1 MLQSFFDVIEGQ
13 KYYHSDPIYKTF
25 DQGHLNHSF
34 CVAGW
39 TRDGFFLGLGSYL
52 SSVSQI
58 PLSLYLAPGLRSH
71 VKWVSRV
78 LGLGSQLQSP
88 GSWVPGPT
96 YELGPGSWVLG
107 PTLFWKWAP

>member
-1 MLQSFFDVIEGQ
+1 MLQSFSDVIEGQ

-25 DQGHLNHSF
+25 GQGHLNYSF
-34 CVAGW
+34 CVADS
-39 TRDGFFLGLGSYL
+39 TRDGVFLGLGTYL

-58 PLSLYLAPGLRSH
+58 PLLLSWAPSFRSH
-71 VKWVSRV
+71 IKWVSRV

-96 YELGPGSWVLG
+96 YELGPGPWVSG
-107 PTLFWKWAP
+107 PTLF

>member
-1 MLQSFFDVIEGQ
+1 MLQSFSDAIEGQ

-25 DQGHLNHSF
+25 DQGHLNYSF
-34 CVAGW
+34 CVTGS
-39 TRDGFFLGLGSYL
+39 TGYGVFLGLGSYL

-58 PLSLYLAPGLRSH
+58 PLLLPWAPGLRSH

-88 GSWVPGPT
+88 GSWVPDPT
-96 YELGPGSWVLG
+96 YELGPGPWVSG
-107 PTLFWKWAP
+107 PTLF